1 MLHMSNTLKYFSNC
15 LYLWYTIYEGGAID
29 KLLLIRILFL
39 DYIIKNNDNS
49 LWPRIYLVTWNVG
62 TKSPD
67 QSLHNLLSLDENP
80 AKDTGLLPDLYV
92 ISLQE
97 VKAQP
102 HNMLVDILFDDPWTN
117 ACREVLE
124 RRDYVKVKTI
134 RLQGLVLSVYC
145 LRRHLLN
152 LREIETQYTRTGIS
166 GFWVNCVMNY
176 WNVNVIVYKLYKF
189 NCCLMMT

>member
-1 MLHMSNTLKYFSNC
+1 M
-15 LYLWYTIYEGGAID
+15 
-29 KLLLIRILFL
+29 LLIRILFL

-176 WNVNVIVYKLYKF
+176 
-189 NCCLMMT
+189 